1 MGILSWKAAAKRM
14 VPLKISLLSPIIIA
28 ALVMQIPPANA
39 APAPAWASRPDIAQ
53 AAVVDLKESVLF
65 ALNRDPSVN
74 EQAAQ
79 LGIGEGMVDEARSA
93 WFPQVAL
100 SGSTGHSRTTDSS
113 GSMNNSAQWG
123 MSITQLVYDFGRT
136 NSSID
141 KQSSQRDSYRF
152 QLMSTFTSVAE
163 ETALSYI
170 DILRYQALIRVSE
183 EGWKALDNVRQL
195 SEYRAN
201 AGLNSRSEVLQT
213 ETRMAGM
220 QATLEQYRAGLESA
234 TARFGVLTGITAK
247 TYRPLPEALALEQKP
262 LNEIEYSHIPAV
274 MAAEANEQAS
284 RYNVEGAKSE
294 HWPSVSVR
302 GGRTRYESSNRNYW
316 DDQIQVVVDAPIYQG
331 GAVSARIAQAQEA
344 RKMASSRVEQAKF
357 DVLQKAS
364 VAAADWRGAQGRE
377 AAGALQHRNAIRT
390 RDVYKDEYKLG
401 KRSLNDLLS
410 VEQDVYQAAYSQTL
424 ADFDGWS
431 AAVNYAAATDNLL
444 PLVGIQK
451 HVTSTLPELK

>member
-1 MGILSWKAAAKRM
+1 MTRLKKSLALIIVALMASAAPP
-14 VPLKISLLSPIIIA
+14 VIS
-28 ALVMQIPPANA
+28 

-53 AAVVDLKESVLF
+53 ATSIDLKESVLF

-79 LGIGEGMVDEARSA
+79 LGIGDGMVDEARSA
-93 WFPQVAL
+93 WFPQIAL
-100 SGSTGHSRTTDSS
+100 SGSSGHSRTTDSS

-141 KQSSQRDSYRF
+141 RQSMQRDSYRF

-163 ETALSYI
+163 KTALAYI
-170 DILRYQALIRVSE
+170 DILRYQALVKVSE
-183 EGWKALDNVRQL
+183 DGYKALDNVRQL

-234 TARFGVLTGITAK
+234 VARFGVLTGITAK
-247 TYRPLPEALALEQKP
+247 DYRPLPSLALEQTP
-262 LNEIEYSHIPAV
+262 LSGINYSAIPAV
-274 MAAEANEQAS
+274 MAAEAYEQAS
-284 RYNVEGAKSE
+284 RHGVEGAKAG
-294 HWPSVSVR
+294 HMPSVSVR
-302 GGRTRYESSNRNYW
+302 GGRTRYESSNRSYW

-331 GAVSARIAQAQEA
+331 GAVNARIAQAQEA
-344 RKMASSRVEQAKF
+344 RKMAASRVEQAKF

-364 VAAADWRGAQGRE
+364 VSAADWRGAQGRE
-377 AAGALQHRNAIRT
+377 TAGSLQYRNALRT

-410 VEQDVYQAAYSQTL
+410 VEQDVY
-424 ADFDGWS
+424 
-431 AAVNYAAATDNLL
+431 AAARLRIMGL
-444 PLVGIQK
+444 ISQGRI
-451 HVTSTLPELK
+451 HS

>member
-1 MGILSWKAAAKRM
+1 MKRKTC
-14 VPLKISLLSPIIIA
+14 LKKSVSLIIVAVLTA
-28 ALVMQIPPANA
+28 ALPQAIS
-39 APAPAWASRPDIAQ
+39 APTPAWASRPDIAQ

-79 LGIGEGMVDEARSA
+79 LGLGEGMVDEARSA
-93 WFPQVAL
+93 WFPQVSL

-152 QLMSTFTSVAE
+152 QLMGTFTSVAE
-163 ETALSYI
+163 ETALAYI
-170 DILRYQALIRVSE
+170 DILRYQALVGVSE
-183 EGWKALDNVRQL
+183 EGLKALDNVRQL
-195 SEYRAN
+195 SEYRAD

-220 QATLEQYRAGLESA
+220 QSTLEQYKAALESA

-247 TYRPLPEALALEQKP
+247 NYRPLPDALAVEQKS
-262 LNEIEYSHIPAV
+262 LSDIDYSVIPSV
-274 MAAEANEQAS
+274 MAAEAYEQAS
-284 RYNVEGAKSE
+284 RHGVEGAKSE

-316 DDQIQVVVDAPIYQG
+316 DDEIQVVVNAPIYQG
-331 GAVSARIAQAQEA
+331 GAVTARIAQAQEA
-344 RKMASSRVEQAKF
+344 RKMAASRVEQAKF
-357 DVLQKAS
+357 DILQKAS

-377 AAGALQHRNAIRT
+377 AAGTLQHRNAIRT

-424 ADFDGWS
+424 ADFDGWI
-431 AAVNYAAATDNLL
+431 AAVSYAAATDNLL

-451 HVTSTLPELK
+451 NITSTLPELR

>member
-1 MGILSWKAAAKRM
+1 MKRM
-14 VPLKISLLSPIIIA
+14 TPRSKAILPLIFVVSLITATPQAIS
-28 ALVMQIPPANA
+28 
-39 APAPAWASRPDIAQ
+39 APAPAWANRPDIAQ
-53 AAVVDLKESVLF
+53 AAAVDLKESVLF

-93 WFPQVAL
+93 WFPQVAV

-136 NSSID
+136 NSTID
-141 KQSSQRDSYRF
+141 KQSSQRDNYRF
-152 QLMSTFTSVAE
+152 QLMNTFTSVAE

-170 DILRYQALIRVSE
+170 DILRYQSLIDVSE
-183 EGWKALDNVRQL
+183 EGLRALDNVRQL
-195 SEYRAN
+195 SEFRAN

-213 ETRMAGM
+213 ETRIAGM
-220 QATLEQYRAGLESA
+220 QATLEQYRAALESA
-234 TARFGVLTGITAK
+234 TARFGVLTGITARH
-247 TYRPLPEALALEQKP
+247 YRPLPEALALEQKP
-262 LNEIEYSHIPAV
+262 ISAIDYDAIPSV
-274 MAAEANEQAS
+274 MAALANEQAS
-284 RYNVEGAKSE
+284 RHGVEGAKSE
-294 HWPSVSVR
+294 HWPSVSLR
-302 GGRTRYESSNRNYW
+302 GGRTRYESSNRSYW

-331 GAVSARIAQAQEA
+331 GAVTARVAQAQEA
-344 RKMASSRVEQAKF
+344 RKMAASRVEQAKF
-357 DVLQKAS
+357 DILQKAS

-410 VEQDVYQAAYSQTL
+410 VEQDVYQAAYSQTV

-451 HVTSTLPELK
+451 NITSTLPDLK